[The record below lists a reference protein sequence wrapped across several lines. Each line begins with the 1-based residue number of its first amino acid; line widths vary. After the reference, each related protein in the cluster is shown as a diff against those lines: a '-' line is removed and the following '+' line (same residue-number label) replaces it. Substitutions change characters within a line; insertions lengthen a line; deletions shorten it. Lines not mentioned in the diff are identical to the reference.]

1 MIEINQYLSGLSV
14 VVGTETAS
22 EGTEKLVETTE
33 SDPGDDLFDGG
44 ESQKPVVASDVSD
57 FTCVLASV
65 DLSGTMQGR
74 EMDIWQRV
82 RGNKLEC
89 LSQRMLA
96 VSLMEVSQKVI
107 RVTFVKELFLLV
119 EVEIVTKEELTRRV
133 PYLFQ
138 FSLAIEVIAKFFY
151 LKTFQTLKW
160 IKE

>member
-1 MIEINQYLSGLSV
+1 MS
-14 VVGTETAS
+14 
-22 EGTEKLVETTE
+22 
-33 SDPGDDLFDGG
+33 
-44 ESQKPVVASDVSD
+44 
-57 FTCVLASV
+57 SV

-74 EMDIWQRV
+74 EMVIWQPV

-89 LSQRMLA
+89 LSQRMPV
-96 VSLMEVSQKVI
+96 VSLLDLSQKVI
-107 RVTFVKELFLLV
+107 LVTFVKELFLLV

-160 IKE
+160 IKG